1 MERKIFMG
9 IAIAIAVGGLFLALE
24 AGDFTIFY
32 GFAVFGV
39 FVYLLFTFITYCQ
52 KYTNEQEQKARELRR
67 TDKICF
73 AVVGLQHLGPRSQ
86 KRAQRLKPYTD
97 VVLEV
102 DNENEFD
109 PNAVRV
115 MTEDGYLIGYVPAKY
130 ARKMRWILEGENK
143 WATIDRID
151 EEKDEDGKWQLRMY
165 AYKNYKVYRNGL
177 AYQESEDEE

>member
-9 IAIAIAVGGLFLALE
+9 IAIAIAAVGLFAALGT
-24 AGDFTIFY
+24 GDFTIFL
-32 GFAVFGV
+32 GHAVFGV
-39 FVYLLFTFITYCQ
+39 FVYLLFMFITHCQ
-52 KYTNEQEQKARELRR
+52 KYTKEKEQKARELKR

-86 KRAQRLKPYTD
+86 KRAQSLEPYTD
-97 VVLEV
+97 VVLKV

-130 ARKMRWILEGENK
+130 ARKMRWILEVENK

-151 EEKDEDGKWQLRMY
+151 EVKDEDGKWQLEMY
-165 AYKNYKVYRNGL
+165 AYKEYKVYRNGMT
-177 AYQESEDEE
+177 YQEPEDE

>member
-1 MERKIFMG
+1 MG
-9 IAIAIAVGGLFLALE
+9 IALALAAWGLYGTVKTGDSVFFVFC
-24 AGDFTIFY
+24 AGL
-32 GFAVFGV
+32 GAVV
-39 FVYLLFTFITYCQ
+39 FLFSEFIAYCQ
-52 KYTNEQEQKARELRR
+52 KSTEEKEQKARELKR

-86 KRAQRLKPYTD
+86 KRAQRLEIDTD

-115 MTEDGYLIGYVPAKY
+115 MTEDGYHIGYVPAKY
-130 ARKMRWILEGENK
+130 ARKMRWILEVENK

-151 EEKDEDGKWQLRMY
+151 EVKDEDGEWQLRMY
-165 AYKNYKVYRNGL
+165 AYKKYKVYRNGMP
-177 AYQESEDEE
+177 YQEPEDE

>member
-9 IAIAIAVGGLFLALE
+9 IAIAIAACGLIGTIQT
-24 AGDFTIFY
+24 GDFTIF
-32 GFAVFGV
+32 FVCAFMGV

-52 KYTNEQEQKARELRR
+52 KSTKEKEQKARELKR

-165 AYKNYKVYRNGL
+165 AYKNYKVYRNGM
-177 AYQESEDEE
+177 AYQEPEDE

>member
-1 MERKIFMG
+1 MKRKIFMG
-9 IAIAIAVGGLFLALE
+9 IALALAAWGLYGTLKTGDSVLFVSC
-24 AGDFTIFY
+24 AGF
-32 GFAVFGV
+32 GAAVF
-39 FVYLLFTFITYCQ
+39 LFSEFIAYCQ
-52 KYTNEQEQKARELRR
+52 KSTEAKEQKARELKR

-151 EEKDEDGKWQLRMY
+151 EVKDEDGKWQLRMY

-177 AYQESEDEE
+177 AYQDSEDEE